1 VIDSLMIKTAGELN
15 LPPAQVART
24 IALLD
29 DGNTLPF
36 IARYRKE
43 VTGGLDEM
51 QIEAIGRR
59 MTVLRAL
66 EARRAEVLRL
76 IAEQGKLTAD
86 LETVIAEAV
95 NLQELEDL
103 YLPYRPKR
111 RTRAMI
117 ARERGLAPLA
127 RLIVDQKFGTRE
139 ALAATFVDPERAVT
153 DIEEALAGAR
163 DIVAEEIAEDAAV
176 RADMRELLA
185 TAGRLEVSVSDQS
198 KDTDGTYVQYYTFTG
213 PLSALPPHRVLAI
226 NRGEREGI
234 LRVRAAVPGDAV
246 TGILAREFP
255 VDDRSPLAGDL
266 RRAAEDGYERLL
278 APSLERECRAALTE
292 RAEEHAI
299 GVFAA
304 NLRPLLL
311 QPPLRGRAV
320 IGIDP
325 GFRTGCKVAV
335 VDETGKVLETG
346 AIFPHPPQG
355 RAAEARAALISLARN
370 NHAKVFAIG
379 TGTAGRETE
388 VLVAEVVATLGP
400 DYGYVMV
407 DEAGASVYSVSEAA
421 REEFP
426 DLDATARGTISI
438 ARRLQDPLAELVK
451 VDPRSIGVGLYQ
463 HDVDQGALSQ
473 ALDRVVE
480 SAVNFAG
487 VDVNTAS
494 AALLRH
500 VAGLNRKVAGNLVQY
515 RNEHG
520 AFRKRADLKRV
531 SGLGPRAFEQAAG
544 FLKVPEGTDLLDR
557 TFIHPE
563 SYAACRALI
572 ELMPVAK
579 EGETLAARAA
589 RFIADLAAERGG
601 RSALASLLGVGE
613 PTLADML
620 DNLAKPGLD
629 PRAALPPPLVRTSV
643 LSLEDLQIGMVVQ
656 GVVRNVVDFG
666 AFVDIGLKQAGLVHV
681 SELADRFVRSP
692 LEVVQVGQVVRAR
705 VIGVDQTRGRIGL
718 SLKGVGG

>member
-1 VIDSLMIKTAGELN
+1 MIKTAGELN

-59 MTVLRAL
+59 MTALRAL

-86 LETVIAEAV
+86 LETAIANSV

-117 ARERGLAPLA
+117 ARERGLEPLA
-127 RLIVDQKFGTRE
+127 HLILDQKFGARE
-139 ALAATFVDPERAVT
+139 TLAAAFVDPERAVA

-176 RADMRELLA
+176 RADMRALLA
-185 TAGRLEVSVSDQS
+185 TAGRLDVSVSDQG
-198 KDTDGTYVQYYTFTG
+198 KDTDGTYAQYYTFTG
-213 PLSALPPHRVLAI
+213 PLSGLPPHRVLAI

-234 LRVRAAVPGDAV
+234 LRVRTAVPGDAV

-255 VDDRSPLAGDL
+255 ADDRSPLAGDL

-304 NLRPLLL
+304 NLKPLLL

-355 RAAEARAALISLARN
+355 RAAEARSALISLARN
-370 NHAKVFAIG
+370 HQAKVFAIG

-500 VAGLNRKVAGNLVQY
+500 VAGLNRKVASNLVQY

-544 FLKVPEGTDLLDR
+544 FLKVPEGADVLDR

-579 EGETLAARAA
+579 EGETLAARSA

-629 PRAALPPPLVRTSV
+629 PRAALPPPMVRTSV
-643 LSLEDLQIGMVVQ
+643 LAMEDLQIGMVVQ

-705 VIGVDQTRGRIGL
+705 VIGLDQSRGRIGL
-718 SLKGVGG
+718 SLRGVGG